1 MLTNQQKGNKN
12 MINYI
17 YNKDSFENSIEVNDY
32 PWGFKKTSKRYWLE
46 TNNKGTRLV
55 SSTKNPKNGEWCKA
69 KTSTYLQV
77 GVLTSEMKE
86 GKNFVSWIGLS
97 DYSNDK
103 EIVEF
108 TKKVD
113 VQQLPKLSQK
123 AICFLK
129 AKNYAWKD
137 VKVEFVCNPTPE
149 QSQKLKENEEK
160 AKKYL
165 SIVGNRAYKTCLV
178 KNNLN

>member
-1 MLTNQQKGNKN
+1 MLTNQQKGNNN
-12 MINYI
+12 MITYI
-17 YNKDSFENSIEVNDY
+17 YNKDSFDNSIEVNNY

-55 SSTKNPKNGEWCKA
+55 SSTKNPKNGEWCKP
-69 KTSTYLQV
+69 KVSTYIQV
-77 GVLTSEMKE
+77 GVLT
-86 GKNFVSWIGLS
+86 
-97 DYSNDK
+97 SNDK

-108 TKKVD
+108 IKTVD